1 MMKPRTDDW
10 DAPMPK
16 VVTMFREHR
25 MNTLTIAKKLNIT
38 EAAVTNTILEWRERD
53 AKRRRESALPLV
65 RNTVVKLSVDDPDK
79 IAAAMR
85 VVRMTEGN
93 RPCRHFS

>member
-10 DAPMPK
+10 ASAMPK
-16 VVTMFREHR
+16 VVVLFQKHR
-25 MNTLTIAKKLNIT
+25 MDTLTIAKKLSIS

-53 AKRRRESALPLV
+53 AKRRRGSALPLV
-65 RNTVVKLSVDDPDK
+65 WNTVEKLSVDDPDK